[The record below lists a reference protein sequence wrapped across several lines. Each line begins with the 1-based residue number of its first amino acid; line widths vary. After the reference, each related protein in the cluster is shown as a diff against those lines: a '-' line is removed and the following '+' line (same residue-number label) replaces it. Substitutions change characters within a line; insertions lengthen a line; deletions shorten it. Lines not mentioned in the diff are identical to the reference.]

1 MVRFQGWGKSY
12 QLTTVKNT
20 EPVAGHSIEGFS
32 CDESVTYML
41 EELKSKTGDRNEHLH
56 HIS

>member
-1 MVRFQGWGKSY
+1 MGGGQGVPY
-12 QLTTVKNT
+12 QLTKAKNT

-32 CDESVTYML
+32 CDESVTYMSHIYM
-41 EELKSKTGDRNEHLH
+41 KSKTGDRNEHLH